1 MSSLPELA
9 PALAEAR
16 RQLEI
21 CNACRYCEGYCPVFP
36 AMTLHR
42 AFEDGTL
49 VRLAN
54 LCHGCRACYYA
65 CQYAPPHDFAVDLPR
80 ALAEL
85 RAASWE
91 ELVPP
96 RGLARLLQR
105 RAGATV
111 LLLVAALA
119 LLLAALFALRPAGG
133 EGFYAHLS
141 HGAMVAIFL
150 PAFLGP
156 LLVLRVALR
165 AYWRLVGG
173 GRIRFAHLAAA
184 AREAIGLVHLG
195 GGAQGGCQFEQE
207 DRPTRARQWAHR
219 LVLWGFLLCF
229 ASTTTAAFMHYLFG
243 LPAPYGFWS
252 PPKLLGVPG
261 GVAMAL
267 GGLGLILLAR
277 RADPALGSAAHR
289 GGEAA
294 FRMLVVAVPASGLL
308 LWLAAGTVF
317 VAPLLALHLAA
328 VLVFFLALPYS
339 KMAHAPFRF
348 AALVGRARE
357 RDISAQGRSGPA
369 T

>member
-1 MSSLPELA
+1 MPSLPELA

-42 AFEDGTL
+42 EFEDGTL
-49 VRLAN
+49 VQLAN
-54 LCHGCRACYYA
+54 LCHGCRACFYA
-65 CQYAPPHDFAVDLPR
+65 CQYAPPHDFAVNLPR

-96 RGLARLLQR
+96 RGVGRLLQR

-119 LLLAALFALRPAGG
+119 LLLAGLFTLRPAAG

-141 HGAMVAIFL
+141 HVAMVAIFL
-150 PAFLGP
+150 PAFLAP
-156 LLVLRVALR
+156 LGLLAVALR
-165 AYWRLVGG
+165 AYWRSVGG
-173 GRIRFAHLAAA
+173 APLRLRHLAAGL
-184 AREAIGLVHLG
+184 REAAGLVNLS
-195 GGAQGGCQFEQE
+195 GGAQGGCPFEKE
-207 DRPTRARQWAHR
+207 DRPSQARRRAHG

-229 ASTTTAAFMHYLFG
+229 ASTASAAFMHYVLDW
-243 LPAPYGFWS
+243 PAPYGFWTA
-252 PPKLLGVPG
+252 PKLLGVPG
-261 GVAMAL
+261 GLLMIL
-267 GGLGLILLAR
+267 GGIALIALAR

-294 FRMLVVAVPASGLL
+294 FRLLVVAVPSSGLL
-308 LWLAAGTVF
+308 LWAADGTPFLAAM
-317 VAPLLALHLAA
+317 LALHLAT

-339 KMAHAPFRF
+339 KMAHAPFRL
-348 AALVGRARE
+348 AALV
-357 RDISAQGRSGPA
+357 RDAQKRDSMAQGSAGGA